1 MDPSEVKVLIGKI
14 TNVPPIVIS
23 DDHPEVLAL
32 SNISADELVEKLWN
46 LTDRHLIDDYHRE
59 LGLTQKTADKPSP
72 GWKLKP
78 HGRTTKYA
86 NIGAVRIREGMSDM
100 EVLAAAREGMIYAFN
115 HYETLVEEE
124 GWTDYTGFEGH
135 PLPPG
140 TLLETAKTLVS
151 PNEDGTIDVVY
162 LSKHV
167 CDCTPQQLMEVYWDR
182 RLELDTVARGYTA
195 ELLHRDG
202 AAQLWSAQPMG
213 TVQFGNKVAPHPLES
228 TYM

>member
-72 GWKLKP
+72 AWKLKP

-86 NIGAVRIREGMSDM
+86 DIGAVRIREGMSDM
-100 EVLAAAREGMIYAFN
+100 EVLAAARKAVDDLKA
-115 HYETLVEEE
+115 TKSRRCAA
-124 GWTDYTGFEGH
+124 
-135 PLPPG
+135 
-140 TLLETAKTLVS
+140 AK
-151 PNEDGTIDVVY
+151 
-162 LSKHV
+162 
-167 CDCTPQQLMEVYWDR
+167 
-182 RLELDTVARGYTA
+182 
-195 ELLHRDG
+195 
-202 AAQLWSAQPMG
+202 
-213 TVQFGNKVAPHPLES
+213 
-228 TYM
+228 